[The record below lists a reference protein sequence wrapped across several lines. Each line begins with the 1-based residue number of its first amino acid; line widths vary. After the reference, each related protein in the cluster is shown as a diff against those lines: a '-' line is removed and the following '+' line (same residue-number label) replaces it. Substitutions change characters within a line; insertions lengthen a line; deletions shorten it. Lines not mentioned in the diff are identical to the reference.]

1 MRNTQSVSGESLIRQ
16 VQSEKKISSN
26 DRVHGSVPLGV
37 VNFAVLEFA
46 GVILEKFR
54 KSTVINNP
62 E

>member
-26 DRVHGSVPLGV
+26 DRVHGSVHLGV

-46 GVILEKFR
+46 GVIATISSVFLVF
-54 KSTVINNP
+54 IL
-62 E
+62 